1 MKQAIS
7 GAMADRKRT
16 MKIGVQNSTKKP
28 PKSMLSKTITKGAQN
43 RLQGESGRCLA
54 LVREAAY
61 RVDGPSPAGFTK
73 RPLQTKRVQD
83 KQLKSGVQCSS
94 KITLKNESQRP
105 ETLKYR

>member
-28 PKSMLSKTITKGAQN
+28 PKSMLSKTVTKGAQN
-43 RLQGESGRCLA
+43 RLQSESGGCLA

-73 RPLQTKRVQD
+73 RPLPASMTDR
-83 KQLKSGVQCSS
+83 
-94 KITLKNESQRP
+94 
-105 ETLKYR
+105 